1 MNMRQISYLL
11 TSLIVFFILALLPVI
26 PVISAPVV
34 PNPAERMTWVSLWQ
48 ILFNF
53 PKPGLRIRLKWFSWI
68 AILLLVGTEFFIRRV
83 ILRNFFTDSSR
94 LSAS

>member
-1 MNMRQISYLL
+1 MIMRQISYLL

-34 PNPAERMTWVSLWQ
+34 PNPVERMSWVSLWQ

-53 PKPGLRIRLKWFSWI
+53 PKVGVRLELKWYSLL
-68 AILLLVGTEFFIRRV
+68 AILLLVAVEFSIRRF
-83 ILRNFFTDSSR
+83 ILHRFFLER
-94 LSAS
+94 E

>member
-1 MNMRQISYLL
+1 MRQISYLL

-34 PNPAERMTWVSLWQ
+34 PNPVERMTWVSLWQ

-53 PKPGLRIRLKWFSWI
+53 PKVGVRLELKWYSLL
-68 AILLLVGTEFFIRRV
+68 AILLLITAEFLIRRF
-83 ILRNFFTDSSR
+83 ILQKFFLER
-94 LSAS
+94 EQH